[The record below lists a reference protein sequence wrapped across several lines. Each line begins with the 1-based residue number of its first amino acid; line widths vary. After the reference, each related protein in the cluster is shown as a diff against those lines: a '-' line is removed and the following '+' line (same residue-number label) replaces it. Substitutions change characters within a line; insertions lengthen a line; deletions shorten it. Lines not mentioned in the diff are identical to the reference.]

1 MNQSIRVL
9 SIAFVT
15 LLAVGQIPAR
25 AQYATE
31 FVPAKLIKEGKTS
44 TTIAGSGRVVVQVQV
59 NADGSHKVTKIIS
72 STNSGDNA
80 AAIEIANSSTYRP
93 ARRGTTPITAF
104 YDFTLR
110 FSGRTVVRSTS
121 ESSSGSS
128 SVSLGGASLTPAA
141 SQVAALIRS
150 GQYAQAKSKAQMGL
164 LSSPGDDSLREM
176 LGVAS
181 YDSGDFTS
189 AAAAFDKVTTIGEP
203 FRSAAAQSFAA
214 AAVKGATDNPEQSLA
229 YAKKAEALAPDT
241 NSRFALGVA
250 QLANNDSAAALASL
264 KAAHDMAMADSKI
277 PLASKVNIDAELL
290 QADLA
295 NNDLQGAQAI
305 AAQIKQLDPSSTA
318 GARAMGASLLK
329 SGQAAAVA
337 KDTAT
342 ALRDY
347 DQAAAT
353 GDPTI
358 AVTANV
364 LAAFAIAQGAKPDYK
379 RMQSYADKAI
389 ALQPDNPQANF
400 AEGIALTAQWSSSH
414 DDGIKKRATDA
425 LAKADQLA
433 KAQGN
438 EALSLQIETF
448 VKQNLNSSPSA
459 PSGSG
464 P

>member
-1 MNQSIRVL
+1 MNQSLRVL
-9 SIAFVT
+9 SIAVAALF
-15 LLAVGQIPAR
+15 AVGQIPAR
-25 AQYATE
+25 AQYASE

-44 TTIAGSGRVVVQVQV
+44 TTIAGSGKVVVQVQV

-80 AAIEIANSSTYRP
+80 AATEIANSSTYRP
-93 ARRGTTPITAF
+93 ARRGSKPITAF

-110 FSGRTVVRSTS
+110 FSGRTVVQ
-121 ESSSGSS
+121 SSSGSS
-128 SVSLGGASLTPAA
+128 GVSLSGASLTPAA
-141 SQVAALIRS
+141 SQVAALIRA
-150 GQYAQAKSKAQMGL
+150 GQYAQAKSKAQMEL
-164 LSSPGDDSLREM
+164 LNSPGDDSLREM

-181 YDSGDFTS
+181 YDAGDFT
-189 AAAAFDKVTTIGEP
+189 AASAAFDKVPTIGVQ

-229 YAKKAEALAPDT
+229 YAQKAMALAPDT

-250 QLANNDSAAALASL
+250 QLASNDSAAALASL

-290 QADLA
+290 QAYLA
-295 NNDLQGAQAI
+295 NNDVQDAQGV

-347 DQAAAT
+347 DQAAAV
-353 GDPTI
+353 GDPTV

-364 LAAFAIAQGAKPDYK
+364 LAAFAIAQGPKPDYK

-414 DDGIKKRATDA
+414 DDGTKKRATDA

-448 VKQNLNSSPSA
+448 VKQNLNPAPSA
-459 PSGSG
+459 PSGG
-464 P
+464 GL

>member
-1 MNQSIRVL
+1 MNQSLRVL
-9 SIAFVT
+9 SIAVAALF
-15 LLAVGQIPAR
+15 AVGQIPAR
-25 AQYATE
+25 AQYASE

-44 TTIAGSGRVVVQVQV
+44 TTIAGSGKVVVQVQV

-80 AAIEIANSSTYRP
+80 AATEIANSSTYRP
-93 ARRGTTPITAF
+93 ARRGSTPITAF

-110 FSGRTVVRSTS
+110 FSGRTVVQ
-121 ESSSGSS
+121 SSSGSS
-128 SVSLGGASLTPAA
+128 GVSLSGASLTPAA
-141 SQVAALIRS
+141 SQVAALIRA
-150 GQYAQAKSKAQMGL
+150 GQYAQAKSKAQMEL
-164 LSSPGDDSLREM
+164 LNSPGDDSLREM

-181 YDSGDFTS
+181 YDAGDFT
-189 AAAAFDKVTTIGEP
+189 AASAAFDKVPTIGVQ

-229 YAKKAEALAPDT
+229 YAQKAMALAPDT

-290 QADLA
+290 QAYLA
-295 NNDLQGAQAI
+295 NNDVQDAQGV

-347 DQAAAT
+347 DQAAAV
-353 GDPTI
+353 GDPTV

-364 LAAFAIAQGAKPDYK
+364 LAAFAIAQGPKPDYK

-414 DDGIKKRATDA
+414 DDGTKKRATDA

-448 VKQNLNSSPSA
+448 VKQNLNPAPSA
-459 PSGSG
+459 PSGG
-464 P
+464 GL

>member
-1 MNQSIRVL
+1 MNQSLRVL
-9 SIAFVT
+9 SIAVAT
-15 LLAVGQIPAR
+15 LFAVGQIPAR
-25 AQYATE
+25 AQYASE

-44 TTIAGSGRVVVQVQV
+44 TTIAGSGKVVVQVQV

-80 AAIEIANSSTYRP
+80 AATEIANSSTYRP
-93 ARRGTTPITAF
+93 ARRGSTPITAF

-110 FSGRTVVRSTS
+110 FSGRTVVQ
-121 ESSSGSS
+121 SSSGSS
-128 SVSLGGASLTPAA
+128 GVSLSGASLTPAA
-141 SQVAALIRS
+141 SQVAALIRA
-150 GQYAQAKSKAQMGL
+150 GQYAQAKSKAQMEL
-164 LSSPGDDSLREM
+164 LNSPGDDSLREM

-181 YDSGDFTS
+181 YDAGDFT
-189 AAAAFDKVTTIGEP
+189 AASAAFDKVPTIGVQ

-229 YAKKAEALAPDT
+229 YAQKAMALAPDT

-250 QLANNDSAAALASL
+250 QLASNDSAAALASL

-290 QADLA
+290 QAYLA
-295 NNDLQGAQAI
+295 NNDVQDAQGV

-347 DQAAAT
+347 DQAAAV
-353 GDPTI
+353 GDPTV

-364 LAAFAIAQGAKPDYK
+364 LAAFAIAQGPKPDYK

-414 DDGIKKRATDA
+414 DDGTKKRATDA

-448 VKQNLNSSPSA
+448 VKQNLNPAPSA
-459 PSGSG
+459 PSGG
-464 P
+464 GL

>member
-1 MNQSIRVL
+1 MNQSLRVL
-9 SIAFVT
+9 SIVVAALF
-15 LLAVGQIPAR
+15 AVGQIPAR
-25 AQYATE
+25 AQYANE

-44 TTIAGSGRVVVQVQV
+44 TTIAGSGKVVVQVQV

-80 AAIEIANSSTYRP
+80 AATEIANSSTYRP
-93 ARRGTTPITAF
+93 ARRGTTSITAF

-110 FSGRTVVRSTS
+110 FSGRTVVQ
-121 ESSSGSS
+121 SSSGSS
-128 SVSLGGASLTPAA
+128 GVSLSGASLTPAA
-141 SQVAALIRS
+141 SQVAALIRA
-150 GQYAQAKSKAQMGL
+150 GQYAQAKSKAQMEL
-164 LSSPGDDSLREM
+164 LNSPGDDSLREM

-181 YDSGDFTS
+181 YDAGDFT
-189 AAAAFDKVTTIGEP
+189 AASAAFDKVPAIGVQ

-229 YAKKAEALAPDT
+229 YAQKAMALAPDT

-290 QADLA
+290 QAYLA
-295 NNDLQGAQAI
+295 NNDVQDAQGV

-347 DQAAAT
+347 DQAAAV
-353 GDPTI
+353 GDPTV

-364 LAAFAIAQGAKPDYK
+364 LAAFAIAQGPKPDYK

-414 DDGIKKRATDA
+414 DDGTKKRATDA

-448 VKQNLNSSPSA
+448 VKQNLNPAPSA
-459 PSGSG
+459 PSGG
-464 P
+464 GL

>member
-1 MNQSIRVL
+1 MNQSLRVL
-9 SIAFVT
+9 SIAVAT
-15 LLAVGQIPAR
+15 LLTVGQIPAL

-31 FVPAKLIKEGKTS
+31 FVPAKLINEGKTS
-44 TTIAGSGRVVVQVQV
+44 TTIAGSGKVVVQVQV

-93 ARRGTTPITAF
+93 ARRGTTKITAV

-110 FSGRTVVRSTS
+110 FSGRTVVRS
-121 ESSSGSS
+121 SSGSS
-128 SVSLGGASLTPAA
+128 GVSLSGASLTPAA
-141 SQVAALIRS
+141 SQVAALIRA

-181 YDSGDFTS
+181 YDSGDF
-189 AAAAFDKVTTIGEP
+189 AAASAAFDKVATIGEQ

-214 AAVKGATDNPEQSLA
+214 AAVKGASDNPEQSLA
-229 YAKKAEALAPDT
+229 YAQKALALAPDT

-250 QLANNDSAAALASL
+250 QLANNESAAALASL

-290 QADLA
+290 QAYLA
-295 NNDLQGAQAI
+295 NNDVQDAQGI

-347 DQAAAT
+347 DQAAAS

-414 DDGIKKRATDA
+414 DDGTKKRAADA
-425 LAKADQLA
+425 LAKADQQA

-448 VKQNLNSSPSA
+448 VKQNLNPAPSA
-459 PSGSG
+459 PSGG
-464 P
+464 GL

>member
-1 MNQSIRVL
+1 MNQSLRVL
-9 SIAFVT
+9 SIAVAT
-15 LLAVGQIPAR
+15 LLTVGQIPAL

-31 FVPAKLIKEGKTS
+31 FVPAKLINEGKTS
-44 TTIAGSGRVVVQVQV
+44 TTIAGSGKVVVQVQV

-93 ARRGTTPITAF
+93 ARRGTTKITAF

-110 FSGRTVVRSTS
+110 FSGRTVVRS
-121 ESSSGSS
+121 SSGSS
-128 SVSLGGASLTPAA
+128 GVSLSGASLTPAA
-141 SQVAALIRS
+141 SQVAALIRA

-181 YDSGDFTS
+181 YDSGDF
-189 AAAAFDKVTTIGEP
+189 AAASAAFDKVATIGEQ

-214 AAVKGATDNPEQSLA
+214 AAVKGASDNPEQSLA
-229 YAKKAEALAPDT
+229 YAQKAVALAPDT

-290 QADLA
+290 QAYLA
-295 NNDLQGAQAI
+295 NNDVQDAQGI

-347 DQAAAT
+347 DQAAAS

-414 DDGIKKRATDA
+414 DDGTKKRAADA
-425 LAKADQLA
+425 LAKADQQA

-448 VKQNLNSSPSA
+448 VKQNLNPAPSA
-459 PSGSG
+459 PSGG
-464 P
+464 GL

>member
-1 MNQSIRVL
+1 MNQSLRVL

-80 AAIEIANSSTYRP
+80 AATEIANSSTYRP

-110 FSGRTVVRSTS
+110 FNGRTVVQ
-121 ESSSGSS
+121 SSSGSS
-128 SVSLGGASLTPAA
+128 GVSLSGASLTPAA
-141 SQVAALIRS
+141 SQVAALIRA
-150 GQYAQAKSKAQMGL
+150 GQYAQAKSKAQMEL
-164 LSSPGDDSLREM
+164 LNSPGDDSLREM

-181 YDSGDFTS
+181 YDAGDFT
-189 AAAAFDKVTTIGEP
+189 AASAAFDKVPTIGAQ

-229 YAKKAEALAPDT
+229 YAQKAVALAPDT

-264 KAAHDMAMADSKI
+264 KAAHDTAMADSKI

-290 QADLA
+290 QAYLA
-295 NNDLQGAQAI
+295 NNDVQDAQAI

-347 DQAAAT
+347 DQAAAV
-353 GDPTI
+353 GDPTV

-364 LAAFAIAQGAKPDYK
+364 LAAFAIAQGPKPDYK

-414 DDGIKKRATDA
+414 DDGTKKRATDA

-448 VKQNLNSSPSA
+448 VKQNLNPAPSA
-459 PSGSG
+459 PSGG
-464 P
+464 GL

>member
-1 MNQSIRVL
+1 MNQSFRTL
-9 SIAFVT
+9 SIAIATIVA
-15 LLAVGQIPAR
+15 LGQIPAR

-31 FVPAKLIKEGKTS
+31 FVPAKLIKEGTTS
-44 TTIAGSGRVVVQVQV
+44 TTIAGSGKVVVQVQV

-80 AAIEIANSSTYRP
+80 AATEIANSSTYRR
-93 ARRGTTPITAF
+93 ARRGTTPMTAF

-110 FSGRTVVRSTS
+110 FNGRTVVRS
-121 ESSSGSS
+121 SSGSTG
-128 SVSLGGASLTPAA
+128 VSLAGATLTPAA
-141 SQVAALIRS
+141 SQVAALIRA
-150 GQYAQAKSKAQMGL
+150 GRYAQAKSKAQMDL

-176 LGVAS
+176 LGVAA
-181 YDSGDFTS
+181 YDSGDFAT
-189 AAAAFDKVTTIGEP
+189 AAAAFDKVATIGGQFHAP
-203 FRSAAAQSFAA
+203 AAQSFAA

-229 YAKKAEALAPDT
+229 YAQKAVALVPDT
-241 NSRFALGVA
+241 NSHFALGVA
-250 QLANNDSAAALASL
+250 QLANNDAAAALASL
-264 KAAHDMAMADSKI
+264 KAAHDTAMADSKI

-290 QADLA
+290 QAYLA
-295 NNDLQGAQAI
+295 NNDEQDAQTI
-305 AAQIKQLDPSSTA
+305 AAAIKQLDPTSTA

-337 KDTAT
+337 KDTPT
-342 ALRDY
+342 ALHDY
-347 DQAAAT
+347 DQAAAV
-353 GDPTI
+353 GDPAI

-364 LAAFAIAQGAKPDYK
+364 LAAFAVAQSAKPDYK

-400 AEGIALTAQWSSSH
+400 AEGIALAGQWASSH
-414 DDGIKKRATDA
+414 DDGAKKKAADA

-433 KAQGN
+433 KAAGN

-448 VKQNLNSSPSA
+448 VKQNLNSGSSA

-464 P
+464 S